1 MKYEFS
7 KNVNLMKPSEIR
19 ELNKM
24 ASTPGLISLGGG
36 MPSPESFPVEELKD
50 IMNYVMDN
58 ESGLALQ
65 YGNTLGNL
73 NARREISNLLLRTEK
88 FQSELENIIVN
99 SGSQQGLYELASVLA
114 NPGDSVI
121 TEEPTYVGAVSAF
134 SANGLRMEGVPVD
147 ENGMKVE
154 LVEDLIHRLNSEGK
168 PPRFIY
174 TIPTFQNPTGYTM
187 PLDRRK
193 HLLEISKTYEIPL
206 IEDNPYGQLRYYGE
220 AVKPMRSM
228 NGGEDVIYLGTFSKV
243 MTPGLRMGYTVAPTE
258 VMEKF
263 NLIKQA
269 LDLASNSFSQSVAAE
284 YIKRGVIYKQIEI
297 NKKIYRVKR
306 DAMVNALDEYMGE
319 VAEFSRPEG
328 GMFVWTTLH
337 DQIDTRKMIA
347 SAIKNGVAYVS
358 GQAFTTNGT
367 QKRSMRLNFTFSTVD
382 NLKEGIRR
390 IKKTVDE
397 IAAKAE

>member
-187 PLDRRK
+187 PFDRRK
-193 HLLEISKTYEIPL
+193 HLLEISKTYEIPV

-220 AVKPMRSM
+220 AVKPIRSM

>member
-114 NPGDSVI
+114 NPGDTVI

-206 IEDNPYGQLRYYGE
+206 IEDNPYGQLRYYGD
-220 AVKPMRSM
+220 AVKPIRSM

-390 IKKTVDE
+390 LKKTVDE

>member
-114 NPGDSVI
+114 NPGDTVI

-206 IEDNPYGQLRYYGE
+206 IEDNPYGQLRYYGD
-220 AVKPMRSM
+220 AVKPIRSM